1 MKMKR
6 KMMMTTVCNHSIWK
20 HAVNC
25 SSTRI
30 TIMRAKLAWQIRTQV
45 DSGHYWNDYR
55 LGDGVKGYNPSGFN
69 DNSDAL
75 TSPWHTPPKLLK
87 AYRNKVQYPY
97 DGADLFTVVRNPYSR
112 VLSEYY
118 CPFGMDFNLQFRRG
132 VLHDMKDPNDPK
144 VMNEWVKS
152 MVRRLGNSLDEFNP
166 RNHRKERVVRQAK
179 GLNEDK
185 MILAQ
190 KHYINQAECKYK
202 MFVIQRLRSRSD

>member
-1 MKMKR
+1 
-6 KMMMTTVCNHSIWK
+6 
-20 HAVNC
+20 
-25 SSTRI
+25 
-30 TIMRAKLAWQIRTQV
+30 
-45 DSGHYWNDYR
+45 
-55 LGDGVKGYNPSGFN
+55 
-69 DNSDAL
+69 
-75 TSPWHTPPKLLK
+75 
-87 AYRNKVQYPY
+87 
-97 DGADLFTVVRNPYSR
+97 
-112 VLSEYY
+112 
-118 CPFGMDFNLQFRRG
+118 MDFNLKFRRG
-132 VLHDMKDPNDPK
+132 VGHDMKDPNDPK